1 MQLVYM
7 RAVPITFLKLEQ
19 IHHYTHTNLKKNEK
33 HFEKLKKNNNTNTT
47 LLVVLFFYFHHSK
60 VNFNC
65 FIASVTSL
73 LASRVCSWATLLK

>member
-33 HFEKLKKNNNTNTT
+33 HFEKL
-47 LLVVLFFYFHHSK
+47 
-60 VNFNC
+60 
-65 FIASVTSL
+65 
-73 LASRVCSWATLLK
+73 

>member
-33 HFEKLKKNNNTNTT
+33 HFEKLLKEQQHQHNT
-47 LLVVLFFYFHHSK
+47 SC
-60 VNFNC
+60 C
-65 FIASVTSL
+65 FIFLFSPL
-73 LASRVCSWATLLK
+73 QG